1 MSNALDNYNTCADQ
15 IYIGKDEQVNL
26 LLRNHNFAAGVNIPV
41 DISYKII
48 INPTVEQRYQG
59 DFWGNEGYAIHNTI
73 EYASKMLSKITG
85 SELGGAYSDNGT
97 KFIQDNRYIP
107 EFIVGFQNRD
117 AYQLYECNYLDSDA
131 QIGYQLE
138 VKLENIKR
146 KLRDYGE
153 DQSRVNIFLDDVYI
167 DSNIK
172 DELAQFKWLESVQS
186 VFDLKRPYPDYPSY
200 ELDLVNKQPNIE
212 IQAEQMDKLNIII
225 DHVLHSADRVANIK
239 FTPVSGD
246 ATLEFKFKVKV
257 GQNKDINQHK
267 DGDFRCDDAGI
278 REGGAESFHYAKGKT
293 IHVEYSGTYCA
304 SDHSL
309 SELTWKDIFH
319 ELSHSFIDHPNDSV
333 FALEYNLNDD
343 KMYNRSISA
352 EYRADSGCMS
362 VMAFN
367 ECIYQ
372 GKSLQPISYL
382 PIDILALQHMY
393 SANKATEASDT
404 RYIFSDNQVY
414 INDMNNPMFPMDL
427 PVSSIYSLYD
437 AGGVNTLDLTAV
449 TKAIIIDLEEGAG
462 HFNEI
467 GNGVFIIDYN
477 TKIHNV
483 IIGSANA
490 SVRLHPNESNK
501 IFIPSK
507 GAHITLS
514 NIGPNDS
521 ILLSKEANQNIITID
536 GYGCTHPYS
545 ESGDLETKVCIPA
558 GSYIGVI
565 VDYFDFS

>member
-1 MSNALDNYNTCADQ
+1 MNNPLDNYNTCADQ
-15 IYIGKDEQVNL
+15 IYIGKDKQVNL
-26 LLRNHNFAAGVNIPV
+26 LLRNHNFVAGANIPV

-48 INPTVEQRYQG
+48 INPTAEQKYQG
-59 DFWGNEGYAIHNTI
+59 DFWGNEGYVIRNTI
-73 EYASKMLSKITG
+73 EYVSKIISQITG
-85 SELGGAYSDNGT
+85 SEIDGTYSDDGN

-107 EFIVGFQNRD
+107 DHIIGFQNRD
-117 AYQLYECNYLDSDA
+117 EYQLYECNYLDSDV

-153 DQSRVNIFLDDVYI
+153 DQSKVEFFSIGKYI
-167 DSNIK
+167 NSNMK
-172 DELAQFKWLESVQS
+172 DTLAQFKWLESVQS
-186 VFDLKRPYPDYPSY
+186 VFDLMRPYPDYLSHLEPTQGDS
-200 ELDLVNKQPNIE
+200 NIE
-212 IQAEQMDKLNIII
+212 IKDEQIDKLNAII
-225 DHVLHSADRVANIK
+225 DHVLNSAKRVANIT
-239 FTPVSGD
+239 FTPVSSNPN
-246 ATLEFKFKVKV
+246 LEFKLKILTGSDKTVNLH
-257 GQNKDINQHK
+257 Q
-267 DGDFRCDDAGI
+267 DGDFRYDQAGI
-278 REGGAESFHYAKGKT
+278 REGGQESFHYAKGKT
-293 IHVEYSGTYCA
+293 IHAEYNGYYKT

-309 SELTWKDIFH
+309 HELTWGDIFH
-319 ELSHSFIDHPNDSV
+319 ELSHPFIDHPNDSV
-333 FALEYNLNDD
+333 FASEYNLNGD
-343 KMYNRSISA
+343 KMFTRAISN
-352 EYRADSGCMS
+352 EYSADNGCMS

-367 ECIYQ
+367 QCIYQ

-393 SANKATEASDT
+393 DVNKSAEAGDT
-404 RYIFSDNQVY
+404 RYIFSNNQVY
-414 INDMNNPMFPMDL
+414 VNDMNNPIFPMDL

-437 AGGVNTLDLTAV
+437 AGGVNTLDLTFV
-449 TKAIIIDLEEGAG
+449 TEDIIIDLEEGAG

-521 ILLSKEANQNIITID
+521 IILFKEANKNIIALD
-536 GYGCTHPYS
+536 GYGCTNPYS
-545 ESGDLETKVCIPA
+545 ESGDLETEICIPA
-558 GSYIGVI
+558 DSYIGVI